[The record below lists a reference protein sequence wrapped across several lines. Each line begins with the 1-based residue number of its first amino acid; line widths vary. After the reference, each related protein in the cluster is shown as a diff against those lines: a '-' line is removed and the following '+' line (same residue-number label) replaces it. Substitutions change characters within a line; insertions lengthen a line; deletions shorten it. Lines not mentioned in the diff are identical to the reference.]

1 MEITSETIS
10 RWLKAST
17 MPIMERMTRQTPPI
31 NPYLIP
37 GNRFMHASFPSP

>member
-1 MEITSETIS
+1 
-10 RWLKAST
+10 
-17 MPIMERMTRQTPPI
+17 MERITRQTPPI